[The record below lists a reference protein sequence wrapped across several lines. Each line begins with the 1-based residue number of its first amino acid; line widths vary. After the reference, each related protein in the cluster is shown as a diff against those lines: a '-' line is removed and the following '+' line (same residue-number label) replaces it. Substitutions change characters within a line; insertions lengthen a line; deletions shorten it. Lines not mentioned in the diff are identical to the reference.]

1 LFYSSYDEENEA
13 DNELD
18 INGASIMDTDD
29 LEPVVK
35 KVEIIDLEVMSIEAL
50 GEYIEELQAEIKR
63 VEVEI
68 ELKKKA
74 RLGAED
80 VFKK

>member
-13 DNELD
+13 GNELD